1 MKEKNILSHGLK
13 DFSPKM
19 VDAFALAL
27 TVVKEGICP
36 GESEREHSSLQGFAS
51 SDLKNPHPVPPT
63 ISSAPC

>member
-27 TVVKEGICP
+27 TVVKGWKEYVLEKVK
-36 GESEREHSSLQGFAS
+36 ESTAAYKGLP
-51 SDLKNPHPVPPT
+51 LV
-63 ISSAPC
+63 I